1 MPIVLFLAYRAATT
15 VDLSFANERMVY
27 LNKGLVLA
35 MSILSFRSIMRPT
48 WLLDFVVSGGIG
60 PKACT
65 FLQRSVLRLQTEV
78 WPRYLCY
85 DLRWFDIRRKCP
97 TFDSLFSIDVLIFV
111 IWSGRILQSP
121 TQWPPIF
128 DEPWRADSLSDFWAK
143 RWHQLFRHFFIG
155 LGLYIQYDQNIVY
168 HHSNSFF
175 KIFISVSGKCK
186 HVNNME
192 VFVLLAWTLEL
203 HYAKNGKIIYRR
215 PISSHPVRSMS
226 IDNLSN
232 SSSKY
237 ALFNSLS
244 GLLNCSGLP
253 YCGLIYPAF
262 QGVPASNADPYN
274 FNGTSTDANSIASTA
289 FRVNQKSG
297 ATTNAPPNLPAA
309 NTTVT
314 AVDGDM
320 VIPVSRR
327 SLSSIR
333 TIDNDMSRRTNSD
346 YEQVFGGTGTESED
360 RDAAIIGTAY
370 LTYTLVSNSTYNVGD
385 CLAFCDATAGCVFV
399 NRELFMFGLQL
410 VLYLQHSNL
419 KCAAYG
425 DVHSAEEKL
434 NFGSQSLSGTPD
446 GPLTYIQQSSGWTS
460 KSFGDPSTPEGY
472 DPLPDLGGANEAPGY
487 MGFVFLNKYDVD
499 ACAAICNAQDPD
511 DVGGSCKYFNIWRA
525 VVDGVPTTYTCAL
538 YYIPADTSTAINYG
552 QGNLTVTQSRGY
564 KRITYVLDGGFED
577 YACDGLSFCYTD
589 TTAGWLASS
598 PKDGYY
604 DASIFHYQPYAHSGE
619 AVALLGSATG
629 HDNYS
634 GMLTYGSS
642 LSTEAGV
649 RYVIEFFHSSFYSGR
664 EGEVDAFVEVYWNG
678 SLIGTIRPGYSQ
690 WKYYKFEV
698 VGQGNDELYFRG
710 GKAPSYDFIDDIFV
724 MQA

>member
-1 MPIVLFLAYRAATT
+1 MPSLTRFLAFST
-15 VDLSFANERMVY
+15 VAVS
-27 LNKGLVLA
+27 LV
-35 MSILSFRSIMRPT
+35 
-48 WLLDFVVSGGIG
+48 
-60 PKACT
+60 
-65 FLQRSVLRLQTEV
+65 
-78 WPRYLCY
+78 
-85 DLRWFDIRRKCP
+85 
-97 TFDSLFSIDVLIFV
+97 
-111 IWSGRILQSP
+111 
-121 TQWPPIF
+121 
-128 DEPWRADSLSDFWAK
+128 
-143 RWHQLFRHFFIG
+143 
-155 LGLYIQYDQNIVY
+155 
-168 HHSNSFF
+168 
-175 KIFISVSGKCK
+175 GKYSC
-186 HVNNME
+186 
-192 VFVLLAWTLEL
+192 
-203 HYAKNGKIIYRR
+203 G
-215 PISSHPVRSMS
+215 PISKPAH
-226 IDNLSN
+226 
-232 SSSKY
+232 
-237 ALFNSLS
+237 
-244 GLLNCSGLP
+244 LP
-253 YCGLIYPAF
+253 TDCGLIYPAF

-399 NRELFMFGLQL
+399 N
-410 VLYLQHSNL
+410 LYYEFNNEMLDHVYSQHSNL

-434 NFGSQSLSGTPD
+434 NFGSQSLSGTSD